1 MTETL
6 NNDENVIFDNASFAR
21 SDWQIMRHKK
31 KKKKKE
37 NLFPTV
43 SLPLVIINSLKYT
56 LLQIRSAERHVRLCR

>member
-31 KKKKKE
+31 KKKK
-37 NLFPTV
+37 LFPTV

-56 LLQIRSAERHVRLCR
+56 LLQIRTAERHVRLCR

>member
-31 KKKKKE
+31 
-37 NLFPTV
+37 N
-43 SLPLVIINSLKYT
+43 
-56 LLQIRSAERHVRLCR
+56 